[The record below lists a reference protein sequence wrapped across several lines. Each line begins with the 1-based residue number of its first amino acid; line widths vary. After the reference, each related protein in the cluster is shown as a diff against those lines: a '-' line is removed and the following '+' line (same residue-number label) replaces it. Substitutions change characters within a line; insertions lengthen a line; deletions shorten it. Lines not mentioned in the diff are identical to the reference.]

1 MWKKERKLGI
11 QVIVLRPFWFS
22 YELQSFDSSQKNV
35 KIESARQMD
44 LSQPNQIIFLMA
56 ETRDMRQK

>member
-22 YELQSFDSSQKNV
+22 YELQSFDSIKKNV
-35 KIESARQMD
+35 KIESARQMY

>member
-1 MWKKERKLGI
+1 MWKKEKKLGI

-22 YELQSFDSSQKNV
+22 YELQSFDSSKKNV
-35 KIESARQMD
+35 KIESVRQMD
-44 LSQPNQIIFLMA
+44 LSQPNQIIFLMV